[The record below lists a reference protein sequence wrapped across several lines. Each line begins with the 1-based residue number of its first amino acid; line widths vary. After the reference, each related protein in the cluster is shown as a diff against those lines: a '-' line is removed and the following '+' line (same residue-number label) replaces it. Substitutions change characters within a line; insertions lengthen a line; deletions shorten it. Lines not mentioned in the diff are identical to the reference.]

1 MMEQNTHEHT
11 KAVLNRMSRAIGH
24 MNAVK
29 KMIEDGRDC
38 SDVLIQLSAIK
49 SEITGVSKVIL
60 KDHIDHCIVDAV
72 KENDEDAIENLKG
85 AIDKLL

>member
-1 MMEQNTHEHT
+1 MEQHTHEHT

-29 KMIEDGRDC
+29 KMLEDGRDC
-38 SDVLIQLSAIK
+38 SDVLIQLSAIQ

-72 KENDEDAIENLKG
+72 KENDEDAIEQLKG

>member
-1 MMEQNTHEHT
+1 MEQHTHEHT

-29 KMIEDGRDC
+29 KMIEEGRDC

-72 KENDEDAIENLKG
+72 KENDEDAIEQLKG